1 VTDPEVFSP
10 FLRPGPAK
18 LEKYLRPYRAFE
30 LVGSAAASR
39 TSSSRP
45 ADLSFTTATCVV

>member
-1 VTDPEVFSP
+1 MQVVVVTDPQVFSH

-30 LVGSAAASR
+30 LV
-39 TSSSRP
+39 SSCS
-45 ADLSFTTATCVV
+45 